1 LVALAL
7 TLSRAGERVDERP
20 GETRALLADGERQL
34 RKALEELR
42 RLAAGIRP
50 AILSD
55 AGLDAALESLAEDA
69 PVPVTLR
76 ATVDCR
82 LPDQVEAAAY
92 FAVCELLTNTAKHA
106 RANSVTVTA
115 RLEDGRLR
123 VEVRDDGVGGA
134 QFGGG
139 SGLNGLVDRIAALDG
154 QLTLESPEGNGTRVE
169 FELPCA

>member
-20 GETRALLADGERQL
+20 GETRELLADGERQL

-106 RANSVTVTA
+106 GPPRSPSPPVSRTPPP
-115 RLEDGRLR
+115 GR
-123 VEVRDDGVGGA
+123 
-134 QFGGG
+134 
-139 SGLNGLVDRIAALDG
+139 GL
-154 QLTLESPEGNGTRVE
+154 
-169 FELPCA
+169 